1 MAKLI
6 NGDGNKA
13 IWAAQDADLIA
24 ALAGDV
30 TGIAKVGNKYA
41 ATQEDANTI
50 GLADGVIVTKEG
62 RRIQLDTGNVDL
74 FDIPTGTA
82 GITNYYII
90 GYHLFTNSDSSQECE
105 TFVRKMDNGTDEIVE
120 NTFKGGA
127 TEVYVSLYR
136 ITQVGL
142 NISSIDALLSELD
155 NISALMSDLDNVTQP
170 YIASVTAGASET
182 WGSLLNKLY
191 EQIDL
196 SKVKNM
202 SSVVLKATNGSIA
215 NYSVGVIASTGHIYG
230 DYSRITSGAKFN
242 IYNIDM
248 YTNASTAS
256 YTYCVGNAANSLT
269 SMTSDSIA
277 QGSTLTFIS
286 I

>member
-82 GITNYYII
+82 GTTNYYII

-105 TFVRKMDNGTDEIVE
+105 TFVQKMDNGTDVIAE

-136 ITQVGL
+136 ITQLGL

-155 NISALMSDLDNVTQP
+155 NISALMSDLSKKAEYTLLWENENPTSAMALNAEITLSSSNYDFLLFVFDINVSYSGTYITRLEPKDSAYFQLDNATLTNSGIDIRARVFAKTSNTKLTCQFSRHYP
-170 YIASVTAGASET
+170 PGGSVTNET
-182 WGSLLNKLY
+182 N
-191 EQIDL
+191 
-196 SKVKNM
+196 
-202 SSVVLKATNGSIA
+202 SI
-215 NYSVGVIASTGHIYG
+215 VPIKIYG
-230 DYSRITSGAKFN
+230 LKI
-242 IYNIDM
+242 
-248 YTNASTAS
+248 
-256 YTYCVGNAANSLT
+256 
-269 SMTSDSIA
+269 
-277 QGSTLTFIS
+277 
-286 I
+286 